1 MGGSKIQ
8 KKLCNPPSSHLPI
21 CQLKCWPQSKQL
33 NNENRGSV
41 ILETFTSV
49 NFLKTKIFVSLS
61 LYVSLCLSLTLSV
74 FLCLFLSVSLSV
86 SFCLSLYLSV
96 SLCLSLSLS
105 VSLCLSLSLS
115 VSLCLSQ
122 FLYLICIVNKLFQS

>member
-61 LYVSLCLSLTLSV
+61 FSVSLCLSLTLSV
-74 FLCLFLSVSLSV
+74 FLCLSLSV
-86 SFCLSLYLSV
+86 SFCLSLY
-96 SLCLSLSLS
+96 LS